1 MTSRNVT
8 VKRPSPSPTTCSAS
22 RAVASGSTLASAPAR
37 RLPRLHIPRVAR
49 VRVRMLARPQQEG
62 QDQPAGESTNMGEIR
77 NSAAGDAE
85 AQKGVEQL
93 QADQV
98 AADREGRNRN
108 EEEGDDEGE
117 QARPREVEDVRC

>member
-37 RLPRLHIPRVAR
+37 RLPRLHIPRGAR

-85 AQKGVEQL
+85 AQKGVEEL
-93 QADQV
+93 QSALVVDDQV
-98 AADREGRNRN
+98 GRYHNA
-108 EEEGDDEGE
+108 EEGHDEGE
-117 QARPREVEDVRC
+117 